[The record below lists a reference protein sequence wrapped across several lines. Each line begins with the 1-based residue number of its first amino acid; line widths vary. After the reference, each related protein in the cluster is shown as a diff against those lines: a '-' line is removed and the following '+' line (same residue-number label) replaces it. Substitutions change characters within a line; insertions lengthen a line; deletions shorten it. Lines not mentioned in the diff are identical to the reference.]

1 MASFGLKVTQFGFST
16 LGLVLPKAAGALA
29 FSLFC
34 RTPTRRPKAPKAQAT
49 FKAGADLLA
58 GAERVNLQTSS
69 GTIAAY
75 RLVSLKE
82 RAPRVLVV
90 HGWGSRAEF
99 LAGLA
104 AGIHESGAEVVL
116 IDLPG
121 HGRSSGRLLNM
132 RVAAEAIAAAQNH
145 FGSFGGVVGHSFGGA
160 SVMTAAGGIFAD
172 VATLDPGKLV
182 LIGAPSEI
190 QGIFNSFAGYL
201 KLTAP
206 VRRALVVHA
215 EKVLGCAVD
224 AFDTV
229 PIAQRLARPVL
240 VIHAEDDKEVS
251 VDHARRFL
259 ERDGPAQVRWANG
272 YGHRRIVSAPEVI
285 FMVARFLMESD
296 AIADNAA

>member
-1 MASFGLKVTQFGFST
+1 MASFALKVTRFGFST
-16 LGLVLPKAAGALA
+16 LGLVSPKAAGVLA

-34 RTPTRRPKAPKAQAT
+34 RTPSRRPRAPKAQAT
-49 FKAGADLLA
+49 FKAGAELLA
-58 GAERVNLQTSS
+58 RAGRAILQTSS

-104 AGIHESGAEVVL
+104 AGIHQAGSEVVL

-132 RVAAEAIAAAQNH
+132 RIAAEAIAAAQGH
-145 FGSFGGVVGHSFGGA
+145 FGPFDGVVGHSFGGA

-172 VATLDPGKLV
+172 VAALDPGKFV

-190 QGIFNSFAGYL
+190 QGIFNGFAEHL
-201 KLTAP
+201 KLTIP
-206 VRRALVVHA
+206 VRRALIAHA
-215 EKVLGCAVD
+215 EKVLGRTVD

-229 PIAQRLARPVL
+229 PIAQRLARPML

-251 VDHARRFL
+251 VDHACRFL
-259 ERDGPAQVRWANG
+259 ERDIPAQVLWANG

-285 FMVARFLMESD
+285 SNVVGFLMESD
-296 AIADNAA
+296 VVADNAA

>member
-1 MASFGLKVTQFGFST
+1 MASFALKVTQFGFST
-16 LGLVLPKAAGALA
+16 LGLVSPKAAGALA

-34 RTPTRRPKAPKAQAT
+34 RTPSRRTKGPKAQAT
-49 FKAGADLLA
+49 FKAGAELLA
-58 GAERVNLQTSS
+58 GAERAILQTPS
-69 GTIAAY
+69 GKIAAY
-75 RLVSLKE
+75 RLVSMKE

-99 LAGLA
+99 LADLA
-104 AGIHESGAEVVL
+104 AGIHQGGAEVIL

-132 RVAAEAIAAAQNH
+132 RIAAEAIAAAQGH
-145 FGSFGGVVGHSFGGA
+145 FGPFDGVVGHSFGGA

-172 VATLDPGKLV
+172 VAALDPGTFV

-190 QGIFNSFAGYL
+190 QGIFNGFAEHL
-201 KLTAP
+201 KLTIP
-206 VRRALVVHA
+206 VRRALIAHA
-215 EKVLGCAVD
+215 ERVLGRTVD

-259 ERDGPAQVRWANG
+259 GENSPARVLWANG
-272 YGHRRIVSAPEVI
+272 YGHRRIVSAPDVI
-285 FMVARFLMESD
+285 SHVARFLMESD
-296 AIADNAA
+296 VVADNAA